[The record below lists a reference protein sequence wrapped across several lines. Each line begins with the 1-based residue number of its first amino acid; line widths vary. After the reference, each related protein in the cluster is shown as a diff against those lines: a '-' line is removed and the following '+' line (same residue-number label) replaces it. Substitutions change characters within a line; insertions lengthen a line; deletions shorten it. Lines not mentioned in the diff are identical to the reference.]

1 VPRRTKDS
9 PLDRLVGALA
19 NPTRRDILDALLER
33 EQTVSELAARFDM
46 ARPSVS
52 EHLAALRD
60 GGLVDERTS
69 GRHRYYTVTAAP
81 LRELADWLTPYE
93 RFWRG
98 RMRDLGTVLEQM
110 PDDEH
115 DDQMPDDEHDDQM
128 RAEHDDLPADEHAH
142 RPDEPPR
149 ERAYGPH
156 DYAGDHQDDHPDDHE
171 GRR

>member
-1 VPRRTKDS
+1 MPRRTKDS

-52 EHLAALRD
+52 EHLAALRE
-60 GGLVDERTS
+60 GGLVEERTS
-69 GRHRYYTVTAAP
+69 GRHRYYTVTAGP

-98 RMRDLGTVLEQM
+98 RLRDLGTVLDEM
-110 PDDEH
+110 PD
-115 DDQMPDDEHDDQM
+115 QQ
-128 RAEHDDLPADEHAH
+128 
-142 RPDEPPR
+142 
-149 ERAYGPH
+149 PH
-156 DYAGDHQDDHPDDHE
+156 DHPDDHE